1 MWAVG
6 GSSWSQ
12 GWRRGVRDTESLGSK
27 ANQTQG
33 PVTASQAVRGDLLVH
48 GLQHQDESPT
58 QKRTWISKMSCY
70 NLVVR

>member
-27 ANQTQG
+27 PNQTQG

-48 GLQHQDESPT
+48 GLQH
-58 QKRTWISKMSCY
+58 
-70 NLVVR
+70 